1 MYKVFVLCFSSLMA
15 FSLSAQTVAIS
26 GSVTNRNGQPIKGA
40 VVTLELKMISDTTD
54 ANGEYSLING
64 NVVVNQLSVR
74 SRAETILF
82 KNGIVKVH
90 LTNPAEVQ
98 TEVYSLQGTLLKRS
112 IEHIRDEGD
121 YHFDIMHGFSA
132 ANAMLVRVRTGQNTW
147 SFQYIPFNG
156 GHCQSSCSVASR
168 SGVSAA
174 NLNGAVDSLQVFA
187 SGYNPKSVA
196 VTSYQSTVNITLD
209 TLICNANPPKSVNV
223 RLSGIPFTGSHAIIV
238 ETDPGLT
245 GYTIYRPKELGA
257 GNKYPIVVW
266 GEGGC
271 SLNGTSHPEFLG
283 EIASHGYLVIS
294 DGTPDGSGSRTVV
307 SDYKALGQ
315 PLLVAITWAIKENSR
330 PCSQYFHSLD
340 TTRTA
345 SFGWSCGGLMTEGI
359 ADDPRISTIMLNN
372 SGMVN
377 FDQKIIDGFHTPVL
391 IIVGGNSDMA
401 TPNGTNDYNK
411 ISTVPAVLASTEVGH
426 GGTYDQDNGGSF
438 AAVDV
443 AWLNWWLKD
452 DVTATGKGMFVGAN
466 CGLCSKTEWTLRSKN
481 MP

>member
-1 MYKVFVLCFSSLMA
+1 MCKVILPYLITILF

-26 GSVTNRNGQPIKGA
+26 GNVIKENGQPIKGA
-40 VVTLELKMISDTTD
+40 VVTLVSKMISDTTD
-54 ANGEYSLING
+54 ASGKYSLIDG
-64 NVVVNQLSVR
+64 NVALNQVVVR
-74 SRAETILF
+74 SLVETVSLKKGVLAI
-82 KNGIVKVH
+82 H
-90 LTNPAEVQ
+90 LTKPAEVQ
-98 TEVYSLQGTLLKRS
+98 TEIFSLQGTLLKES
-112 IEHIRDEGD
+112 IEHVHDAGD
-121 YHFDIMHGFSA
+121 YRFNIMNGFAVSKV
-132 ANAMLVRVRTGQNTW
+132 MLVRVRIGVN
-147 SFQYIPFNG
+147 SYCFQYFPFNG
-156 GHCQSSCSVASR
+156 GYGQSFFPVASR
-168 SGVSAA
+168 LGVWGA
-174 NLNGAVDSLQVFA
+174 NLNNAVDSLLVLA
-187 SGYNPKSVA
+187 LGYTPKSVA
-196 VTSYQSTVNITLD
+196 VTSYKSTVDITLD

-223 RLSGIPFTGSHAIIV
+223 QLSGKPFTGSHAVVV
-238 ETDPGLT
+238 ETDPGLS
-245 GYTIYRPKELGA
+245 GYTVYRPKELGA
-257 GNKYPIVVW
+257 GDKYPIVVW

-294 DGTPDGSGSRTVV
+294 DGTPDGSGGRTVV

-315 PLLVAITWAIKENSR
+315 PLLAAITWAIKENSR

-438 AAVDV
+438 AAVDI

-481 MP
+481 IP